1 MELIVIK
8 KMFFKFSAYMGTWVS
23 PVGDRGQLMRVISLL
38 PWVELWSSGFVASTF
53 TQRAILLASPLPIQL
68 LGPKVKRR
76 DEEALEE
83 GASFKSVTRL
93 LSSMGSWRGRGGG
106 RSHHSGV
113 AKGFE

>member
-1 MELIVIK
+1 
-8 KMFFKFSAYMGTWVS
+8 MGTWVS

-53 TQRAILLASPLPIQL
+53 TQRAILLASPLPIQF

-93 LSSMGSWRGRGGG
+93 LSSMGSWRGGGVEVIIQG
-106 RSHHSGV
+106 LPRDLSDITGCFL
-113 AKGFE
+113 GGT